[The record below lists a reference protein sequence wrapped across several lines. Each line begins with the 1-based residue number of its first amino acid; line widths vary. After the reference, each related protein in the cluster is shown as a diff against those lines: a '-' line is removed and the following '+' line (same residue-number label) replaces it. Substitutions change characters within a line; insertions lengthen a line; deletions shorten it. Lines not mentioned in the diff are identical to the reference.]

1 MDLKRW
7 TNKLHLAGCCEQ
19 HTLHVFAQ
27 AGCPMLAGLPN
38 GMGGHRLP
46 SAYAGRGKEG
56 NLGLGQRLTV
66 GLRSKNY
73 LSIYTPSGLRV
84 ANTLVDNFVSSHVIL
99 LFLFWSLFS
108 EGAEMG
114 QKKKGKRRAQI

>member
-1 MDLKRW
+1 
-7 TNKLHLAGCCEQ
+7 
-19 HTLHVFAQ
+19 
-27 AGCPMLAGLPN
+27 MLAGLPN
-38 GMGGHRLP
+38 GMGGHCLP

-73 LSIYTPSGLRV
+73 LSIYTPSWLRV

-108 EGAEMG
+108 EGRRWAK
-114 QKKKGKRRAQI
+114 KKKGQKTGADLDQSAMTPL